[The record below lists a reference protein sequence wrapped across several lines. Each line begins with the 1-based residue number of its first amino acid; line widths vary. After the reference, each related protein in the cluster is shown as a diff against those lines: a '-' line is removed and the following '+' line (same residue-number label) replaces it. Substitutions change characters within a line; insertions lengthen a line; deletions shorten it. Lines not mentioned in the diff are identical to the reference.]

1 MLQAQAYLCHPTG
14 ANGLGPSLLQ
24 CRFAGWEVSSSGIT
38 FPCIFYSGCDL
49 WSQLNLQCLWFKLVV
64 GPQHNEGSHT
74 SGSTLFLVWQMI
86 QKVLLE
92 KHGTLESHAS
102 TTLLWVNVKLQFH
115 LHPWLGSGS
124 WLYFSIIFFVCGS
137 HISYFLK
144 AIYRC
149 YLYIGSKHFIKMC
162 WSAHPTYA
170 GNVCIVILPSCVS
183 CSSFR
188 LFMRLSDPRT
198 RSIAGTFLK

>member
-1 MLQAQAYLCHPTG
+1 MAWDHPYFSAVLRAERWAVRASHSLAFFTRVVIYG
-14 ANGLGPSLLQ
+14 ANSICNVYGLSWLWVRSTMRDRTLVGPRSFSCDRWYKRCYWRSMGLWSRMRPQRCFGLT
-24 CRFAGWEVSSSGIT
+24 SSFSFTSTLDLGQGRGCT
-38 FPCIFYSGCDL
+38 FPLSF
-49 WSQLNLQCLWFKLVV
+49 
-64 GPQHNEGSHT
+64 
-74 SGSTLFLVWQMI
+74 LFV
-86 QKVLLE
+86 E
-92 KHGTLESHAS
+92 
-102 TTLLWVNVKLQFH
+102 VN
-115 LHPWLGSGS
+115 
-124 WLYFSIIFFVCGS
+124 I
-137 HISYFLK
+137 FLK

-162 WSAHPTYA
+162 RSAHPTYA